1 MSKILALLNRNE
13 KNKLTLIIFL
23 LVLLSAA
30 EALTFF
36 FLQPISNYFSNN
48 KYNFQI
54 PFLKDFFTFDL
65 NIINLL
71 CLFIFFFVIRFLL
84 TIIVSYKKTTLVRD
98 VNNNL
103 SNKIYSY
110 YIFKEFQFYINNSN
124 SKFLTN
130 IIEEVEKFSYRVID
144 CFIGLITEI
153 FLVTGVLVFLFIMY
167 FYVSLSLFVLAV
179 LFFTITYNL
188 YKYKFKN
195 LGEIKVKNDAD
206 KIEILYKSFYIIQN
220 IKLDNLEN
228 FFINNFKKKTETSSR
243 SHFLLSFLNELPK
256 PILEIFLL
264 FFVLT
269 LVFFLYSYLSI
280 TKEGILAILVIYGIA
295 MFRILPSLS
304 RIVGYLNQIKYF
316 YPTTEIIKNIL
327 KDKNFLENTKSPQKE
342 YLGLKRN
349 IKIENLSFKYDRSD
363 HYTLNNINLEI
374 IKNEIT
380 CISGHSGSGKST
392 LLNLLSYLLKPTSGR
407 ILIDDEPLENIYKS
421 FQPKIGYVPQKI
433 YLANG
438 SIIENVILGKS
449 IDSYDYKLFKEVID
463 ICGLTMLID
472 SLADKE
478 QSWIGERGAKLS
490 GGQQQRLGIARA
502 LYKKPDILILD
513 EATNALDSDSEEEI
527 LKIILNLVTK
537 TTIILVS
544 HKDSVLQISKI
555 IYEIKNT
562 QINKIIKLK

>member
-1 MSKILALLNRNE
+1 MLKIIELLEQNE
-13 KNKLTLIIFL
+13 KKNYIYIVLLII
-23 LVLLSAA
+23 LLSFC

-36 FLQPISNYFSNN
+36 FLHPIANYFSNN

-84 TIIVSYKKTTLVRD
+84 TIIVSYKKYTLVRD
-98 VNNNL
+98 INNNL

-153 FLVTGVLVFLFIMY
+153 FIVIGVLIFLFIMY
-167 FYVSLSLFVLAV
+167 FYVSLSLSIIAI

-206 KIEILYKSFYIIQN
+206 KIDILYKSFYIIQN

-228 FFINNFKKKTETSSR
+228 FFINNFKKKTESSSR
-243 SHFLLSFLNELPK
+243 SHFLLSFFNELPK
-256 PILEIFLL
+256 PILELFLL
-264 FFVLT
+264 FLVLT
-269 LVFFLYSYLSI
+269 LVFFLYFYLSI
-280 TKEGILAILVIYGIA
+280 SKESILVILVIYGIA
-295 MFRILPSLS
+295 MFRILPALS
-304 RIVGYLNQIKYF
+304 RILGYLNQIKYF
-316 YPTTEIIKNIL
+316 YPTTDIIKKIL
-327 KDKNFLENTKSPQKE
+327 KDKNLFENTESLQKE

-374 IKNEIT
+374 TKNEIIG
-380 CISGHSGSGKST
+380 ISGHSGSGKST

-407 ILIDDEPLENIYKS
+407 ILIDDEPLDNIYKS

-433 YLANG
+433 YLTNG

-449 IDSYDYKLFKEVID
+449 KDSYDYKLFKEVID

-472 SLADKE
+472 SLVDKE
-478 QSWIGERGAKLS
+478 QSFIGERGAKLS

-502 LYKKPDILILD
+502 LYKRPDILILD
-513 EATNALDSDSEEEI
+513 EATNALDSESEKEI
-527 LKIILNLVTK
+527 LRIILNLATI

-544 HKDSVLQISKI
+544 HKDSVLQISKK

-562 QINKIIKLK
+562 KIIKLK

>member
-1 MSKILALLNRNE
+1 MSKILQLLNRNE

-23 LVLLSAA
+23 LVLLSTA

-153 FLVTGVLVFLFIMY
+153 FLVTGVLIFLFIMY
-167 FYVSLSLFVLAV
+167 FYVSLSLFLIAI

-195 LGEIKVKNDAD
+195 LGEIKVKNDAE

-264 FFVLT
+264 FFVLA

-280 TKEGILAILVIYGIA
+280 SKEGILAILVIYGIA

-327 KDKNFLENTKSPQKE
+327 QDKNLLENTKSPQKE

-380 CISGHSGSGKST
+380 GISGHSGSGKST

-438 SIIENVILGKS
+438 SIIENIILGKS

-463 ICGLTMLID
+463 ICGLTTLID

-544 HKDSVLQISKI
+544 HKDSVLQISKR

-562 QINKIIKLK
+562 QINQEIKLK

>member
-23 LVLLSAA
+23 LVLLGAA

-54 PFLKDFFTFDL
+54 PFLKDFFTFNL

-71 CLFIFFFVIRFLL
+71 CIFIFFFVIRFLL
-84 TIIVSYKKTTLVRD
+84 TIIVSYKKTSLVRD

-264 FFVLT
+264 FFVLA

-327 KDKNFLENTKSPQKE
+327 KDKNLLENTKSPQKE

-380 CISGHSGSGKST
+380 GISGHSGSGKST

-463 ICGLTMLID
+463 ICGLTTLID

-544 HKDSVLQISKI
+544 HKDSVLQISKR

-562 QINKIIKLK
+562 QINQAIKIK

>member
-1 MSKILALLNRNE
+1 MSKILQLLDPNE

-36 FLQPISNYFSNN
+36 FLHPISNYFSNN

-54 PFLKDFFTFDL
+54 PFLKNFFTFDL

-71 CLFIFFFVIRFLL
+71 YLFIFFFVIRFLL
-84 TIIVSYKKTTLVRD
+84 TIIVSYKKYTLVRD
-98 VNNNL
+98 INNNL

-153 FLVTGVLVFLFIMY
+153 FLITGVLIFLFIMY
-167 FYVSLSLFVLAV
+167 FYVSLSIFVISI

-206 KIEILYKSFYIIQN
+206 KIDILYKSFYIIQN

-243 SHFLLSFLNELPK
+243 SHFLLSFFNELPK
-256 PILEIFLL
+256 PILELFLL
-264 FFVLT
+264 FLVLT

-280 TKEGILAILVIYGIA
+280 SKEGILAILVIYGIA

-304 RIVGYLNQIKYF
+304 RIIGYLNQIKYF
-316 YPTTEIIKNIL
+316 YSTTDVIKKIL
-327 KDKNFLENTKSPQKE
+327 KDKNLLENTESPQKE
-342 YLGLKRN
+342 YLGLKRS

-374 IKNEIT
+374 TKNEIIG
-380 CISGHSGSGKST
+380 ISGHSGSGKST

-407 ILIDDEPLENIYKS
+407 ILIDDEPLDNIYKS

-433 YLANG
+433 YLTNG

-463 ICGLTMLID
+463 ICGLSMLID
-472 SLADKE
+472 NLVDKE

-502 LYKKPDILILD
+502 LYKRPDILILD
-513 EATNALDSDSEEEI
+513 EATNALDSDSEKEI
-527 LKIILNLVTK
+527 LKIILNLATI

-544 HKDSVLQISKI
+544 HKDSVLQISKR

-562 QINKIIKLK
+562 KIIKLK

>member
-1 MSKILALLNRNE
+1 MLKILQLLDHNE
-13 KNKLTLIIFL
+13 KKKLILIIFL
-23 LVLLSAA
+23 LVLLGTA

-48 KYNFQI
+48 KYNFQL
-54 PFLKDFFTFDL
+54 PFLEDFFIFDL

-71 CLFIFFFVIRFLL
+71 YLFILFFIIRFLL
-84 TIIVSYKKTTLVRD
+84 IIIVSYKKNILVRNI
-98 VNNNL
+98 NNNL

-110 YIFKEFQFYINNSN
+110 YIFKEFQFYIDNSN
-124 SKFLTN
+124 SKFLAN
-130 IIEEVEKFSYRVID
+130 ITEEVEKFSYRVID

-153 FLVTGVLVFLFIMY
+153 FLVTGVLIFLFIMY
-167 FYVSLSLFVLAV
+167 FYVSLFLFSIAI

-195 LGEIKVKNDAD
+195 LGEIKVRNDAD
-206 KIEILYKSFYIIQN
+206 KIDILYKSFYIIQN

-243 SHFLLSFLNELPK
+243 SQFLLSFLNELPK
-256 PILEIFLL
+256 PILELFLL
-264 FFVLT
+264 FVVLT

-280 TKEGILAILVIYGIA
+280 SKEGVLAILIIYGIA

-304 RIVGYLNQIKYF
+304 RIIGYLYQLKFF
-316 YPTTEIIKNIL
+316 YPTTEVIENIF
-327 KDKNFLENTKSPQKE
+327 KDKKFLENTELIQKE
-342 YLGLKRN
+342 YLGFKKN
-349 IKIENLSFKYDRSD
+349 IKIENLSFKYDQSN
-363 HYTLNNINLEI
+363 HYVLTNINLEI
-374 IKNEIT
+374 TKNEIIG
-380 CISGHSGSGKST
+380 ISGHSGSGKST
-392 LLNLLSYLLKPTSGR
+392 FLNLLSYLLKPTSGR

-433 YLANG
+433 YLTNG

-472 SLADKE
+472 SLVDKE

-513 EATNALDSDSEEEI
+513 EATNALDEESEKEI
-527 LKIILNLVTK
+527 LKIILNLK
-537 TTIILVS
+537 KRTTIILVS
-544 HKDSVLQISKI
+544 HKDSVLQISKR

-562 QINKIIKLK
+562 KINKIIKLK